1 MGNDGRV
8 EELWALKAIEHAEV
22 YFNLLC
28 SVEPGRLKLSGS
40 QELDD
45 RIFQDFQAGLLVLH
59 TLI

>member
-1 MGNDGRV
+1 M